1 MAKKPALRVKREVV
15 RTKRINGVATI
26 DVLSCGHEV
35 LLYTAKRARLDH
47 LAEERFCQQCAKEG
61 RLK

>member
-35 LLYTAKRARLDH
+35 LLKRARLDH